1 MKRTVAVIGCGMI
14 ANCAHIPAF
23 RRMPESFRLVAVC
36 DVREQAA
43 RDTAAKFGIPAYYT
57 DEERMLAEVRPQVV
71 VICSPNGQHK
81 AHVMLALRH
90 GAHVLCEKPIATNY
104 ADAAEMYGYAKEQG
118 LLLVACQCWRYIPER
133 LAAKKA
139 IDEGLVG
146 PIYYG
151 EMTHIRRRGIPT
163 WGKFHIKEFS
173 GGGAFLDI
181 GVHVLDSALW
191 LLGNPKVK
199 SVSAVMHK
207 VHTDETGSLASSG
220 ALTSAVSHAR
230 PFNPEEM
237 DVESFSSGTV
247 RFENGG
253 SLAFKVAWAA
263 NMAEENTLRLS
274 GTKGGVDTEKGV
286 LYAGKKGETP
296 LAVEPERF
304 PDEAFYGHFYIVE
317 NLAAA
322 LDGREEL
329 MIRPEESINV
339 SAVLEAAYRSAA
351 LGREVQMEEILNS
364 ATE

>member
-1 MKRTVAVIGCGMI
+1 MKRTVALIGCGMI

-23 RRMPESFRLVAVC
+23 RRMAESFEIVAVC
-36 DVREQAA
+36 DLREDAA
-43 RDTAAKFGIPAYYT
+43 RDTAAKYDIPAWYT
-57 DEERMLAEVRPQVV
+57 DERAMLEAVHPEVV
-71 VICSPNGQHK
+71 VVCSPNGQHK
-81 AHVMLALRH
+81 EHVMLALSH
-90 GAHVLCEKPIATNY
+90 GAHVLCEKPIATTY
-104 ADAAEMYGYAKEQG
+104 ADAAEMYGFAKERG

-139 IDEGLVG
+139 IDDGQIG

-191 LLGNPKVK
+191 LMGNPAVA
-199 SVSAVMHK
+199 SVSAAMHK
-207 VHTDETGSLASSG
+207 VHTNETGSLASSG
-220 ALTSAVSHAR
+220 ALTAAVSHAR
-230 PFNPEEM
+230 PFDPEEM

-247 RFENGG
+247 RFQNGA
-253 SLAFKVAWAA
+253 SLTFKVAWAA

-274 GTKGGVDTEKGV
+274 GQKGGVDTEKGV
-286 LYAGKKGETP
+286 LYAGKNGETP

-329 MIRPEESINV
+329 LIRPEESVNV
-339 SAVLEAAYRSAA
+339 CAVLEAAYRSAE
-351 LGREVQMEEILNS
+351 LGREVLMEEITGS
-364 ATE
+364 AT